1 MMQWMIYGATG
12 YTGKIIAEQAAKDG
26 LKPVLA
32 GRDLTKVKA
41 LADRL
46 GLPSRA
52 FDLSNI
58 GNGLEGIGLVLHCAG
73 PFSQTSSQMVEAC
86 LKAKAH
92 YLDITGEIDVLEAV
106 YARDAEAKAAKVTLL
121 PGAGFDV
128 VPSDCLAMTLKNR
141 MPNAVELSLA
151 FCPVGKTSPGTLKTS
166 VESLPRGSRLRRD
179 GKWKTIPIGSL
190 TRKVPFSHR
199 TFDVS
204 AIPWGDLSS
213 AYRST
218 GIPNITTYI
227 STPPSLQKT
236 YAIARRLAWLAKL
249 PGVQTG
255 LKKIIEAKVP
265 GPTAEERAKGRV
277 YLWGE
282 VRGPKGETV
291 SATAEVPEGYRFT
304 VMTALTCVARILKGD
319 VAAGALTPAQAFGAE
334 FLKTFPETTLT
345 IL

>member
-1 MMQWMIYGATG
+1 MPTWMIYGATG
-12 YTGKIIAEQAAKDG
+12 YTGKIIAEEAVKRG

-32 GRDLTKVKA
+32 GRDRMKVQA

-46 GLPSRA
+46 HLPFRS
-52 FDLSNI
+52 FDLRAI
-58 GNGLEGIGLVLHCAG
+58 GSGLDGISLVLHCAG
-73 PFSQTSSQMVEAC
+73 PFSQTSAPMVEAC

-106 YARDAEAKAAKVTLL
+106 YARDREAREAGVTLL

-128 VPSDCLAMTLKNR
+128 VPSDCLALTLKNK
-141 MPNAVELSLA
+141 MPSAVELSLA

-166 VESLPRGSRLRRD
+166 VESLPRGSRIRRD
-179 GKWKTIPIGSL
+179 GKWKSIPIGSL
-190 TRKVPFSHR
+190 FRTAPFSHR
-199 TFDVS
+199 AFEVS

-236 YAIARRLAWLAKL
+236 YAVARKFSWVAKL
-249 PGVQTG
+249 PGVQTA

-282 VRGPKGETV
+282 VKGPKGEIVT
-291 SATAEVPEGYRFT
+291 ATAEVPEGYRFT
-304 VMTALTCVARILKGD
+304 VMTALACVARVLEGGI
-319 VAAGALTPAQAFGAE
+319 AAGALTPGQAFGAE